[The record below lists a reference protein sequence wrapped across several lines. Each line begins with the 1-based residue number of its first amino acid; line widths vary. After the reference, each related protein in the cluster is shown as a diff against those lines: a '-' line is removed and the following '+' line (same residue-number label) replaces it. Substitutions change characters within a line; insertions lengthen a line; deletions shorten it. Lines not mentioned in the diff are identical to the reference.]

1 MKKKKMFVWLAIAV
15 IVLGGGFY
23 WYKKSQSDSTS
34 VRYITEA
41 AQKGTLSSTIV
52 VSGSIV
58 VDSQESVDPTIT
70 GTIANLAVNVGDT
83 VKEGDFLFNVVNDDL
98 DTSVAQAAA
107 SYQSAL
113 NSVASAENERLS
125 AEASYRVAEKA
136 DDKDDDAY
144 TKRQLQVL
152 ENKIDLAENSVV
164 QAQKSLTASAGSYR
178 TAVDDASKRTVT
190 SPIDGTI
197 IDVSVKNGDELGSS
211 KDSSSESAIIV
222 GDLSTLKA
230 EIPVN
235 EVDITKV
242 EVGQKVA
249 ITLDALED
257 VEFTGEVEKID
268 SIGTSS
274 SGVVSYNV
282 TVKFDEL
289 DDRIKPTMSVA
300 AVITVSEKENVIT
313 VSSSAIKSGPNG
325 DSYVEVLENGMP
337 KMVTVEVGDSN
348 DTDTEITSGISE
360 GDNVIT
366 QTIES
371 SSSDDTSSSSSS
383 SSSKSGMSSMRM
395 MSGSGGGPG
404 GGAPPGN

>member
-1 MKKKKMFVWLAIAV
+1 MFIWLVIAV

-23 WYKKSQSDSTS
+23 WYKKSQSGETS
-34 VRYITEA
+34 IRYITEA
-41 AQKGTLSSTIV
+41 AEKGTLSSTIV

-83 VKEGDFLFNVVNDDL
+83 VKKGDFLFNVINDDL

-113 NSVASAENERLS
+113 NSVSSAQNERLS

-136 DDKDDDAY
+136 DDEDDDTY
-144 TKRQLQVL
+144 TKRQLKVL
-152 ENKIDLAENSVV
+152 ENKIDLADNSVL
-164 QAQKSLTASAGSYR
+164 QAQKSLSASALSYQNV
-178 TAVDDASKRTVT
+178 VDDASKRTVT

-197 IDVSVKNGDELGSS
+197 IDVSIKNGDELGSS
-211 KDSSSESAIIV
+211 SNSSSESAIIV

-257 VEFTGEVEKID
+257 VEFSGEVEKID

-274 SGVVSYNV
+274 SGVVSYDV
-282 TVKFDEL
+282 TVKFNEL

-300 AVITVSEKENVIT
+300 AIITISEKEDVIT
-313 VSSSAIKSGPNG
+313 VSSSAIKSGMN
-325 DSYVEVLENGMP
+325 DESFVEVLENGML

-366 QTIES
+366 QTIAG
-371 SSSDDTSSSSSS
+371 SSDDSSDDDSSDSS
-383 SSSKSGMSSMRM
+383 RSGSGMGGMGGMGGM
-395 MSGSGGGPG
+395 MGGGPG
-404 GGAPPGN
+404 GGGPPGN